1 MKSQQK
7 QIYSQH
13 PLRCF
18 FSKEFRWCS
27 FDNQT
32 LQEII
37 IRGAHS
43 FPFFIDSNKFK
54 ELVRFKT
61 FDVCYVAEDFVVHKG
76 FLKFVLSVLGNHDT
90 KEVLI
95 WRGLQSFEGRVWFW
109 PQTVPKETFSTET
122 KFYLNTSS
130 GFGVIKLFRK
140 DIHSPTPT
148 SMLQGLKYKCKSG
161 AEKFLY
167 LRCRSFQL
175 VPRFSKYLLG

>member
-7 QIYSQH
+7 QIHSQN

-43 FPFFIDSNKFK
+43 FPCFIDSNKFK

-61 FDVCYVAEDFVVHKG
+61 FDVCYVAEDFVVLKG
-76 FLKFVLSVLGNHDT
+76 FLKFVLSVLGNQDT
-90 KEVLI
+90 KGVLN
-95 WRGLQSFEGRVWFW
+95 WRGFQSFEGRVWFW
-109 PQTVPKETFSTET
+109 PQTVPKETLSAET

-130 GFGVIKLFRK
+130 GFGVIKN
-140 DIHSPTPT
+140 
-148 SMLQGLKYKCKSG
+148 CSG
-161 AEKFLY
+161 RIYTLPRPPQCSKVESISAERFLY

-175 VPRFSKYLLG
+175 VPHFSKYLLG